1 MSLYGFKIVSKDY
14 LTGILNISTC
24 FKCRYCRFLVSEY
37 SNVLID
43 KQADCWLFE
52 RLNGMVFYISSE
64 LTNKRWVT
72 MNKKT
77 LAENIGIDT
86 TNGYDTRCWDFETD
100 NAIIFLI
107 AKDEL
112 DIKNGFSELMYDVCE
127 NSLGGRIKRCELR
140 QKNVLKVMLG
150 KKRGY
155 VLVRSEKLLEG
166 DRDNHKWNL
175 INGAKVHPVTALSM
189 IMREKCGWVT
199 TDTDILLDIHN
210 VK

>member
-1 MSLYGFKIVSKDY
+1 
-14 LTGILNISTC
+14 
-24 FKCRYCRFLVSEY
+24 
-37 SNVLID
+37 
-43 KQADCWLFE
+43 
-52 RLNGMVFYISSE
+52 
-64 LTNKRWVT
+64 

-107 AKDEL
+107 AGDEL
-112 DIKNGFSELMYDVCE
+112 DTENGSSELMYDVSE
-127 NSLGGRIKRCELR
+127 YSLGGRKKRGELR

-166 DRDNHKWNL
+166 DSDNHKWNL
-175 INGAKVHPVTALSM
+175 INGAKVHPVTALSITM
-189 IMREKCGWVT
+189 HDKCGWVT
-199 TDTDILLDIHN
+199 TDTDTLLDIHDI
-210 VK
+210 K